1 LMSLMSKS
9 RKTYQIKIE
18 GGDPFAVQIK
28 ANPPLIHDG
37 VLTLWSGHLENEV
50 HHQLMGAISETCNTV
65 RVSCISVSETPLQK
79 QLREDRARG
88 GIPFFQAPECPLCF
102 FYELD
107 TENQCGL
114 DDWDRTTIDTAMESE
129 AAVKSRKACSLG
141 K

>member
-1 LMSLMSKS
+1 MSKS
-9 RKTYQIKIE
+9 RKTYQLKIE
-18 GGDPFAVQIK
+18 GGNPFAVQIK

-50 HHQLMGAISETCNTV
+50 HQQLMGAISETHDSV
-65 RVSCISVSETPLQK
+65 IVSCVSVSETPLQK
-79 QLREDRARG
+79 QLREDRARS

-107 TENQCGL
+107 TETQCGL
-114 DDWDRTTIDTAMESE
+114 DDWDQPTIDTAMESK
-129 AAVKSRKACSLG
+129 AAVKSRKDCSLG